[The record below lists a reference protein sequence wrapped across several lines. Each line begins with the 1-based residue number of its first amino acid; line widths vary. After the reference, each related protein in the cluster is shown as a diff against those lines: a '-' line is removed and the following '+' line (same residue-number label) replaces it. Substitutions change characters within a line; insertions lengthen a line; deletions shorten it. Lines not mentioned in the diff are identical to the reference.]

1 MIQLENSV
9 MQLQP
14 PPAET
19 ILGVSQALRARELT
33 CVSVVEQC
41 LAQIDAWEPRV
52 YAWVSIDREG
62 ALARARELDCD
73 LTEGR
78 LRGPLHGIPL
88 GIKDLFDVTSRPTLA
103 GAPWLPHVAATA
115 DAPVVAR
122 LRKAGA
128 IILGKTVTT
137 QFACFDPPETRNPW
151 NLARTPGG
159 SSSGSAAAVAT
170 GMCLGAIGSQTGGSI
185 TRPASFCGV
194 AGCKPTFGLVSLE
207 GVYPL
212 ACSLDHA
219 GPIARSVADLALLLE
234 VMAEQPIASPIPCEP
249 PRLGRLRGMFDERAE
264 PASLSVFE
272 DALRV
277 LARAGATV
285 SEATLPATFRDVL
298 DCHRVL
304 MTVELAA
311 LHERMLVDHRR
322 DYLPCV
328 RGLIEEGLQ
337 VPATRY
343 ARTKR
348 HQAQLCRDMAEA
360 FGGADVLACPATIGP
375 APTLE
380 TTGSP
385 AFNSC
390 WSYTGLPVVSFP
402 IGLSP
407 DGLPLSMQL
416 VGRAHDESTLFAVAE
431 WCERQVGPT

>member
-1 MIQLENSV
+1 MNLYPS
-9 MQLQP
+9 
-14 PPAET
+14 PAET
-19 ILGVSQALRARELT
+19 VVGVSHALRRRERT
-33 CVSVVEQC
+33 CVSIVEQC
-41 LAQIDAWEPRV
+41 LAQIEAWESKV
-52 YAWVSIDREG
+52 HAWVSIDGKG
-62 ALARARELDCD
+62 ALARAEELDRD
-73 LTEGR
+73 LAQGKV
-78 LRGPLHGIPL
+78 RGPLHGIPL
-88 GIKDLFDVTSRPTLA
+88 GIKDLFDVADLPTLA
-103 GAPWLPHVAATA
+103 GAPWLQSAPAAA

-151 NLARTPGG
+151 NLERTPGG

-170 GMCLGAIGSQTGGSI
+170 GMCLAATGSQTGGSI
-185 TRPASFCGV
+185 TRPASYCGV
-194 AGCKPTFGLVSLE
+194 AGCKATFGLVPLE

-212 ACSLDHA
+212 AASLDHA

-234 VMAEQPIASPIPCEP
+234 VIAEQPIGYPTPFDP
-249 PRLGRLRGMFDERAE
+249 PRLGRLRGMFSERAE
-264 PASLSVFE
+264 EASLVVFE
-272 DALRV
+272 QALVR
-277 LARAGATV
+277 LASAGATV
-285 SEATLPATFRDVL
+285 CDATLPAAFDNVL

-311 LHERMLVDHRR
+311 LHEPLLLAHRH

-328 RGLIEEGLQ
+328 RGLIEEGRE

-343 ARTKR
+343 ARTKQ
-348 HQAQLCRDMAEA
+348 HQAQLCRDMSEA
-360 FGGADVLACPATIGP
+360 FRGVDVLVCQATIGP

-407 DGLPLSMQL
+407 DGLPLAMQL
-416 VGRAHDESTLFAVAE
+416 VGRAHDEATLFAVAE
-431 WCERQVGPT
+431 WCERQLRS

>member
-1 MIQLENSV
+1 V
-9 MQLQP
+9 D
-14 PPAET
+14 
-19 ILGVSQALRARELT
+19 
-33 CVSVVEQC
+33 QC
-41 LAQIDAWEPRV
+41 LAQIDAWESKV
-52 YAWVSIDREG
+52 HAWVTIDREG
-62 ALARARELDCD
+62 ALARARELDHD
-73 LTEGR
+73 LGEGKV
-78 LRGPLHGIPL
+78 RGPLHGIPL
-88 GIKDLFDVTSRPTLA
+88 GIKDLFDVAGWPTLA
-103 GAPWLPHVAATA
+103 GAPWLPSPPAAA

-151 NLARTPGG
+151 NLERTPGG
-159 SSSGSAAAVAT
+159 SSSGSAAAVAA
-170 GMCLGAIGSQTGGSI
+170 GMCLAATGSQTGGSI

-194 AGCKPTFGLVSLE
+194 AGCKPTFGLIPLE

-212 ACSLDHA
+212 AASLDHP
-219 GPIARSVADLALLLE
+219 GPIARSVGDLALLLE
-234 VMAEQPIASPIPCEP
+234 VMAEQSVACPTPYVP
-249 PRLGRLRGMFDERAE
+249 PRLGRLRGMFAERAE
-264 PASLSVFE
+264 PASLAVFE
-272 DALRV
+272 DSLGRLV
-277 LARAGATV
+277 RAGATV
-285 SEATLPATFRDVL
+285 SDATLPDKFGNVL

-311 LHERMLVDHRR
+311 LHEPILLKHRR

-328 RGLIEEGLQ
+328 RGLIEEGLE

-343 ARTKR
+343 ARTKQ

-360 FGGADVLACPATIGP
+360 FRGVDALACPATIGP
-375 APTLE
+375 APTWE

-407 DGLPLSMQL
+407 DGLPLAMQL
-416 VGRAHDESTLFAVAE
+416 VGRAHDEATLFAVAE
-431 WCERQVGPT
+431 WCERQLSPLT